1 MDQRVHTQE
10 STASLSTGSSNSS
23 DNSFSRS
30 EVEFS
35 TGKVI
40 KEEEGLSSLC
50 EDVVYTHCDQ
60 ILTDGA
66 MLIAQLGDLQDINS

>member
-1 MDQRVHTQE
+1 MGHRVHTQE

-23 DNSFSRS
+23 DNSFGRS
-30 EVEFS
+30 EVKFS

-40 KEEEGLSSLC
+40 EEEEGLSSLR

-66 MLIAQLGDLQDINS
+66 MLAA